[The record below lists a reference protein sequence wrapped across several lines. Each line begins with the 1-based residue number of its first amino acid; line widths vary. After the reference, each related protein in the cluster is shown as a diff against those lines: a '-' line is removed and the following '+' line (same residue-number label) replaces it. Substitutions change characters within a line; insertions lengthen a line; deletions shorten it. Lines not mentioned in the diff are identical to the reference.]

1 MIWVASFCVMLV
13 CVGAMAVGVMF
24 GQRPI
29 AGSCGGLNNLEGSD
43 GECSFC
49 GRPSG
54 ERCRRETT
62 REGDPG
68 A

>member
-29 AGSCGGLNNLEGSD
+29 AGSCGGLNNLDGGD
-43 GECSFC
+43 GECGFC
-49 GRPSG
+49 GRPAG
-54 ERCRRETT
+54 QRCRREEKKTL
-62 REGDPG
+62 EPK